1 MDSRKWIFTKNTL
14 KCNPT
19 QNCEIF
25 HWQHQRQKKS
35 QWIKLSHNVRLFS
48 ITTCCFIITWFTYL
62 NYGNHCSS
70 SLLDWGTCVIE
81 PFWLI
86 KFWFKMS
93 DLHIKHTSLFHFT
106 VSLKKTFS
114 IIPIIIIIITLRIV
128 ICVNSLLISGLLY
141 S

>member
-1 MDSRKWIFTKNTL
+1 
-14 KCNPT
+14 
-19 QNCEIF
+19 
-25 HWQHQRQKKS
+25 
-35 QWIKLSHNVRLFS
+35 
-48 ITTCCFIITWFTYL
+48 
-62 NYGNHCSS
+62 
-70 SLLDWGTCVIE
+70 
-81 PFWLI
+81 
-86 KFWFKMS
+86 MS